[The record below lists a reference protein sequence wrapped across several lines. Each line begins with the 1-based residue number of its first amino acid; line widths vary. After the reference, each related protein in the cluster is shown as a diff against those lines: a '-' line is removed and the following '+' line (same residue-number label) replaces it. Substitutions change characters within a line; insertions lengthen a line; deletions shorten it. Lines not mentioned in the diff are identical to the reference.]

1 MRMKSKQEE
10 EELFHRNQMDGI
22 NELNQLVFLQAEED
36 GVWVYSVSYSR
47 RMELQNKLAL
57 LLLHQLV

>member
-1 MRMKSKQEE
+1 MKSKQEE